1 MDFRDHT
8 VEELVSQI
16 QTKQISAREL
26 CQAALDRIEDLNP
39 EVGAFVSVDGERALV
54 DAGRI
59 DDGLANGQSV
69 GPLAGIPIGVKDL
82 EDAAGFVTS
91 QGSLVHRDDPAATG
105 DSILV
110 GRLKAAGCVVVGKT
124 NTPEMGH
131 KGDTVNLV
139 FGATHNPWDLDRSAG
154 GSSGGSAAAIAVG
167 MIPLATS
174 SDGGGSIR
182 IPAALCGLTGHKPS
196 LGRVP
201 TGGPEAPNWADL
213 SCKGPMARTARD
225 TALAL
230 DVAAG
235 PEPTDPRSLPAHHG
249 SFRRELDE
257 LHPPRKV
264 LWSPTLGYSPVD
276 DEVRAVCEAAVERL
290 ADAGTEVEHV
300 DVVFEEDP
308 VMEWATLTSVGN
320 LRSIDHLRGTDQW
333 EQLEPLVRSGA
344 DWAEAN
350 VSAVRFLAAN
360 DSAHHLNFR
369 LASLLHEGALL
380 LCPTVAAQA
389 PLIGKDGILQDVD
402 DPNWVRFTY
411 PFNMTRSPAGSVNA
425 GFTEGGLPIGLQVV
439 GPQHGDAVVLRASA
453 FLEDLFGIDRRA
465 PIG

>member
-8 VEELVSQI
+8 VEELASQVQAK
-16 QTKQISAREL
+16 QTSTREL
-26 CQAALDRIEDLNP
+26 CQAALDRIEELNP
-39 EVGAFVSVDGERALV
+39 QVAAFVAVDAERALA

-59 DDGLANGQSV
+59 DDRLADGEAV

-91 QGSLVHRDDPAATG
+91 QGSLVHRDDPAAIG
-105 DSILV
+105 DSVLV
-110 GRLKAAGCVVVGKT
+110 ARLKAAGCVVVGKT

-139 FGATHNPWDLDRSAG
+139 FGATHNPWALDRSAG
-154 GSSGGSAAAIAVG
+154 GSSGGSAAAIAAG
-167 MIPLATS
+167 IIPLATA

-201 TGGPEAPNWADL
+201 TGGPDAPNWADL

-249 SFRRELDE
+249 SFRRDLEE

-276 DEVRAVCEAAVERL
+276 DEVRAVCQAAVERL
-290 ADAGTEVEHV
+290 AGAGTEVEEV

-308 VMEWATLTSVGN
+308 VIDWATLTSVGN
-320 LRSIDHLRGTDQW
+320 LRSIGHLRGTDQW
-333 EQLEPLVRSGA
+333 ELLEPLVRAGA

-350 VSAVRFLAAN
+350 ASAVDVMAAN
-360 DSAHHLNFR
+360 DAAHHLNFK
-369 LASLLHEGALL
+369 LASLLHDGALL
-380 LCPTVAAQA
+380 LCPTVASQA
-389 PLIGKDGILQDVD
+389 PLIGKDGVLQGVD

-411 PFNMTRSPAGSVNA
+411 PFNLTRSPAGSVNA
-425 GFTEGGLPIGLQVV
+425 GFTESGLPVGLQVV
-439 GPQHGDAVVLRASA
+439 GPQHGDVVVLRALA

-465 PIG
+465 PI